1 MDLYGEVE
9 GGSVQLT
16 GSAIRLC
23 SDDGSAELEAFRESL
38 RRRAMQWD
46 SQGVVA
52 VLEGHQSSTDSEEP
66 STGNASAE
74 GPQPP
79 HPVVIVDSTTQQSAG
94 SPHHTPS
101 IFGLDVGHD
110 FAKHPPTNRYPAH
123 LFTPFGGHAQLH
135 GHSSSTTDNSGV
147 SEEVHLCGSPTMLVN
162 GNGSSSCE
170 EDDCAYVGEANAA
183 YTFSEE
189 FNTDIGEDGSGQGS
203 DSTGGSA
210 QDINAATS
218 IDVTVRAGGDAHGGG
233 DDSGDEGSDD
243 GAASGGEGGGNG
255 SVGGGG
261 DSGDSL
267 GLSPGEKTRT
277 GKRKRN
283 CWSDDETVALIRA
296 HGDLLCGKDLT
307 SENMGN
313 TLSGKKNGKLWRLS
327 LQARDSQESG
337 LIAKPDIRTWQ
348 AGTKGSETTIGG
360 VDNRAT
366 GE

>member
-1 MDLYGEVE
+1 
-9 GGSVQLT
+9 
-16 GSAIRLC
+16 
-23 SDDGSAELEAFRESL
+23 
-38 RRRAMQWD
+38 
-46 SQGVVA
+46 
-52 VLEGHQSSTDSEEP
+52 
-66 STGNASAE
+66 
-74 GPQPP
+74 
-79 HPVVIVDSTTQQSAG
+79 
-94 SPHHTPS
+94 
-101 IFGLDVGHD
+101 
-110 FAKHPPTNRYPAH
+110 
-123 LFTPFGGHAQLH
+123 
-135 GHSSSTTDNSGV
+135 
-147 SEEVHLCGSPTMLVN
+147 MLVN